1 MHIDTNFVPLN
12 DNTLMLN
19 PKRPPR
25 PWVLRLLRENGWKT
39 IIGTSNGIPTHP
51 LSHCS
56 EWLSCN
62 VLSIDE
68 KVSTA
73 AVEERK
79 CRRHHRCCIRGSFCL
94 DDLPYTE
101 AGSSCIPPPCSRQ
114 MQPLPNHT
122 ENTVFSFTHVSL
134 EALFIKHTPCLD
146 PAARCR
152 GGPGDQDA

>member
-1 MHIDTNFVPLN
+1 MELYNEQYVFCSCGPEALISSTNSDPFLSPIQRGLRVHFIDFPDDLAPMHIDTNFVPLN
-12 DNTLMLN
+12 DNTVMLN

-68 KVSTA
+68 KVRPG
-73 AVEERK
+73 EERGK
-79 CRRHHRCCIRGSFCL
+79 
-94 DDLPYTE
+94 
-101 AGSSCIPPPCSRQ
+101 
-114 MQPLPNHT
+114 
-122 ENTVFSFTHVSL
+122 
-134 EALFIKHTPCLD
+134 
-146 PAARCR
+146 R
-152 GGPGDQDA
+152 GGRAVVILI